1 MWNIPLDRSQIN
13 TSRLSGHSLNPPP
26 APTSSNSNQTCSR
39 SFISNTYQL
48 EVNNFVGDTSQ
59 PEANNFIGDTSQ
71 VEVNS
76 FIGDT
81 SQQEVNNSIGDT
93 SQTEVNN
100 ACSSTPVHSVSSN
113 PLVLSGIVPASVME
127 SFILPEF
134 NVRGKKQPRVN
145 TKARMITSDEHVEAY
160 NEKLEKIRLDQEAKE
175 NRRKETERK
184 RLEREKRGKVKTR
197 GGYKRRGLNTRGG
210 KVNVGPA
217 KIPRSTRNRRPLRFI
232 DDSNSE
238 VSSESTEEED
248 WTCQDCLKDDGVAAD
263 YVGCDTCERWYHK
276 KCVNKS
282 ELDIFL
288 CKFCLEK

>member
-39 SFISNTYQL
+39 SFISNTSQL

-134 NVRGKKQPRVN
+134 NVRGKEQPRVN
-145 TKARMITSDEHVEAY
+145 TKAHMITSDEHVEAY

-175 NRRKETERK
+175 N
-184 RLEREKRGKVKTR
+184 
-197 GGYKRRGLNTRGG
+197 
-210 KVNVGPA
+210 
-217 KIPRSTRNRRPLRFI
+217 
-232 DDSNSE
+232 
-238 VSSESTEEED
+238 
-248 WTCQDCLKDDGVAAD
+248 
-263 YVGCDTCERWYHK
+263 
-276 KCVNKS
+276 
-282 ELDIFL
+282 
-288 CKFCLEK
+288 

>member
-1 MWNIPLDRSQIN
+1 M
-13 TSRLSGHSLNPPP
+13 
-26 APTSSNSNQTCSR
+26 
-39 SFISNTYQL
+39 
-48 EVNNFVGDTSQ
+48 
-59 PEANNFIGDTSQ
+59 
-71 VEVNS
+71 
-76 FIGDT
+76 
-81 SQQEVNNSIGDT
+81 NNSIGDT

-134 NVRGKKQPRVN
+134 NIRGKKQPRVN

-175 NRRKETERK
+175 NRRKEIERR
-184 RLEREKRGKVKTR
+184 RLEREKQGKVKTR
-197 GGYKRRGLNTRGG
+197 GGYKRRGLNTRGR

-217 KIPRSTRNRRPLRFI
+217 KIPRSTRNRQPVRFI
-232 DDSNSE
+232 DDSDSE

-276 KCVNKS
+276 KCVSKS
-282 ELDIFL
+282 ELDIFS